1 MIEYK
6 KHYRHWKAIQD
17 AFPDLSLEEV
27 KDHANGFFNKVNSI
41 RPHRV
46 SMLDFIRK
54 NSIDYFKSIT
64 FDKPIHRQV
73 GEDKKNSEDKDP
85 DNSIHTLLKNQSID
99 PFEEE
104 KRPQEDK
111 RSEEFK
117 QSVEEVKVNQVR
129 ENHREAQNRRYIPTQ
144 SKVMTDALKIST
156 TEMMKLMQN
165 LVRDLQIHREEI
177 QRFPSA
183 AGYWGYIYNSAVYLQ
198 QIVNDVT
205 VAHNSTLTF
214 MQESKVCYSQSD
226 SIT

>member
-27 KDHANGFFNKVNSI
+27 KDHANAFFNKVNSI

-46 SMLDFIRK
+46 NMLDFIRR
-54 NSIDYFKSIT
+54 NSIDYFKNIT
-64 FDKPIHRQV
+64 FDKPLPRQV
-73 GEDKKNSEDKDP
+73 GEDKKSPEDKDP
-85 DNSIHTLLKNQSID
+85 DNSNPKNLSID
-99 PFEEE
+99 LFEEE
-104 KRPQEDK
+104 KRPQEEK

-117 QSVEEVKVNQVR
+117 QSVEEVKVEQVR
-129 ENHREAQNRRYIPTQ
+129 ETQRETQGHRYMPTQ
-144 SKVMTDALKIST
+144 SKVMTDALKVST

-165 LVRDLQIHREEI
+165 LVRDLQIHGEEI
-177 QRFPSA
+177 QKFPSA

-198 QIVNDVT
+198 QIINDVT

-214 MQESKVCYSQSD
+214 MQESKICYGQTNN
-226 SIT
+226 II